1 MPRRRSPP
9 HLPEITGS
17 ELRRREERTRATP
30 RGDQIPY
37 RETLRI
43 HGPTRDDF
51 EGRPPAT
58 DICLRCGGG
67 VNWSPRTG
75 PANRDGTHHF
85 YVCDEIKGGT
95 FIVPTLTVTTGPRN
109 ARTDPETGL
118 RYYRWQGRDLP
129 SVTSIRRMAGLP
141 HGLHQWA
148 LGQVIDH
155 VIGHA
160 PDIAQRATDTD
171 PAVRALLKRELRA
184 AATAERDLAAALGTA
199 VHDAAATNA
208 DLDTVDEQL
217 RPRLRQYRHWL
228 EVSGA
233 EILATEF
240 QTWNLT
246 LGYAG
251 TADLLVRLR
260 DGSVWLIDLKTG
272 KGVYPEYTLQTIAYL
287 RAEFVGQ
294 DDTVDEETTAL
305 LAVAKGMA
313 VLHLADDGW
322 EFIRFREDEE
332 TWDAFVGLLRFA
344 TWMASHSDVATVADG
359 RRKGA
364 AA

>member
-1 MPRRRSPP
+1 M
-9 HLPEITGS
+9 T
-17 ELRRREERTRATP
+17 
-30 RGDQIPY
+30 
-37 RETLRI
+37 
-43 HGPTRDDF
+43 
-51 EGRPPAT
+51 
-58 DICLRCGGG
+58 
-67 VNWSPRTG
+67 
-75 PANRDGTHHF
+75 
-85 YVCDEIKGGT
+85 
-95 FIVPTLTVTTGPRN
+95 TLTVAPGPRN
-109 ARTDPETGL
+109 ARTDPQTGL

-129 SVTSIRRMAGLP
+129 SVTSIRRMAGMP

-148 LGQVIDH
+148 LGKVIDH
-155 VIGHA
+155 VIGYA
-160 PDIAQRATDTD
+160 PDIALRAAGDLG
-171 PAVRALLKRELRA
+171 AVALLRRELRA

-199 VHDAAATNA
+199 VHDAAATGA
-208 DLDTVDEQL
+208 DIDAVDEQL

-287 RAEFVGQ
+287 RAEFVGA
-294 DDTVDEETTAL
+294 DDAVDEETTAL

-313 VLHLADDGW
+313 VLHLSDTGW
-322 EFIRFREDEE
+322 EFIRLREDAA

-344 TWMASHSDVATVADG
+344 TWMAEHTDVETIAEG
-359 RRKGA
+359 RRAGTA

>member
-1 MPRRRSPP
+1 M
-9 HLPEITGS
+9 T
-17 ELRRREERTRATP
+17 T
-30 RGDQIPY
+30 
-37 RETLRI
+37 
-43 HGPTRDDF
+43 
-51 EGRPPAT
+51 
-58 DICLRCGGG
+58 
-67 VNWSPRTG
+67 
-75 PANRDGTHHF
+75 
-85 YVCDEIKGGT
+85 IK
-95 FIVPTLTVTTGPRN
+95 IQSGPRN

-148 LGQVIDH
+148 IGQVIDH
-155 VIGHA
+155 VVGHA
-160 PDIAQRATDTD
+160 QEIAERAAAD
-171 PAVRALLKRELRA
+171 PAVVALLRRELRA

-199 VHDAAATNA
+199 VHDAAAA
-208 DLDTVDEQL
+208 GHALEAVDEAL

-287 RAEFVGQ
+287 RAEFTGA
-294 DDTVDEETTAL
+294 DDVIDEETTAH
-305 LAVAKGMA
+305 LARAKGMA

-332 TWDAFVGLLRFA
+332 TWDAFTGLLRFA
-344 TWMASHSDVATVADG
+344 TWMAAHADVATVADAS
-359 RRKGA
+359 RKGA